1 MYSKGQG
8 SAFLNAGLHKIPV
21 NSSFSGA
28 SWMPALP
35 SLYQLFL
42 QFIFANCRFA
52 GQGKKKTN
60 LGVVM
65 DSSSNTCHIH
75 AGCCFHSP
83 NYCSLWFD
91 SMWSSHIVKWIW
103 FLPAKT
109 SFFSLIFLHS
119 CFSMHFLHVFLIICD
134 YTVHL
139 NGLESSPQAQP
150 KDNVRGVNAVL
161 IWSITMVIPYYF

>member
-1 MYSKGQG
+1 MPGCTRILSIPAFQG
-8 SAFLNAGLHKIPV
+8 PAGCQPYPHCI
-21 NSSFSGA
+21 NFSCN
-28 SWMPALP
+28 
-35 SLYQLFL
+35 LFL
-42 QFIFANCRFA
+42 PTADLQVRE
-52 GQGKKKTN
+52 KKTN

-119 CFSMHFLHVFLIICD
+119 CFSMHFLDVFLIICD